1 MPEKISIM
9 RESGETLSSNIVAI
23 FTIPD
28 TEKHYVITT
37 ENAVDPHGLTVL
49 HVSENVDGV
58 LKKIA
63 TDDEWATIKTIMR
76 SIISGS
82 AGSFKYEPLL
92 TTIKAEAQ
100 YSRDISV
107 SASASKQIIDSYMA
121 SLQESGEDGSSS
133 EEVVLE
139 DVNEITPGISEVV
152 SENVEQP
159 KVEEVVVVP
168 EAPVAP
174 PVVDSV
180 PVVETDVSVSNE
192 NSSGEEIVPVISDG
206 APSNGTVVLNTV
218 SEEVPT
224 VSNNVVA
231 ESVPV
236 EEKAGD
242 IIPVDSTTVVD
253 NVSGA
258 APTVVTEKVVV
269 HEPVVAYV
277 DPAFQQLLTNDYNQ
291 MLMCVQ
297 NIQNMI
303 SQVAAM
309 PALNYQPSYNM
320 NSNGVPNFNPNASVD
335 EIISGSTEVF
345 AEGVKNLVATITEK
359 MYRDLFEREADLKRR
374 EELLLQRETMLN
386 NQMATLAN
394 LAQPMVQPV
403 VQEEVSSEPVVEVN
417 EEVQQGEQQVLSEQ
431 PVVEVQPQAVESQ
444 SVVEQQPIMEQQP
457 VEQQVEQSVPEEGNS
472 DNQGINVVQAQVKI
486 ETPVDSEEKVVEEV
500 VETTVPAQQNTA
512 PVAEPVSPEAEVAE
526 EAVPVAEA
534 IPVAEAAA
542 PITNTVPQPVQTVE
556 IV

>member
-236 EEKAGD
+236 EEKAED

-386 NQMATLAN
+386 NQMAALAN
-394 LAQPMVQPV
+394 LAQPMAQPV

>member
-121 SLQESGEDGSSS
+121 SLQESGEEGNSS

-206 APSNGTVVLNTV
+206 APSNGTIVLNTV

-236 EEKAGD
+236 EEKAED
-242 IIPVDSTTVVD
+242 IIPVDSTAVVD

-258 APTVVTEKVVV
+258 APTIVTEKVVV

-386 NQMATLAN
+386 NQMAALAN
-394 LAQPMVQPV
+394 LAQPMAQPV

-444 SVVEQQPIMEQQP
+444 SVVEQQPMMEQQP
-457 VEQQVEQSVPEEGNS
+457 VEQQVEQSIPEEGNS

>member
-236 EEKAGD
+236 EEKAED

>member
-168 EAPVAP
+168 EAPVAQ

-206 APSNGTVVLNTV
+206 APSNGTIVLNPV
-218 SEEVPT
+218 SEEVST
-224 VSNNVVA
+224 VSNNVVS

-236 EEKAGD
+236 EEKVED
-242 IIPVDSTTVVD
+242 IIPVDSTAVVD

-386 NQMATLAN
+386 NQMAALAN
-394 LAQPMVQPV
+394 LAQPMAQPV

-417 EEVQQGEQQVLSEQ
+417 EEVQRGEQQVLSEQ
-431 PVVEVQPQAVESQ
+431 PVVEVQPQAVQSQ
-444 SVVEQQPIMEQQP
+444 SVVEQQPMMEQQP
-457 VEQQVEQSVPEEGNS
+457 VEQQVEQNIPEEGNS

-512 PVAEPVSPEAEVAE
+512 PVAEPVSPEAEVTE